1 MMNKILT
8 DLINEKKV
16 TTFVNDVLVRTE
28 TEKRHDEIVKKV
40 LRRLKK
46 NDLYVKPEKL
56 TTEYRKDVP
65 EQREKKRLN

>member
-56 TTEYRKDVP
+56 TAECRKDVP